1 VISLTGDSGSGK
13 TTLGKVLLRAVLG
26 GSRAV
31 ASGKS
36 QVAVALEP
44 PTLRE
49 FEPGHLVA
57 DPE

>member
-1 VISLTGDSGSGK
+1 MLDEVIHAE
-13 TTLGKVLLRAVLG
+13 KVVKRDLRAVF
-26 GSRAV
+26 GSGRAV

-44 PTLRE
+44 PTLHE
-49 FEPGHLVA
+49 LEPDHLVA